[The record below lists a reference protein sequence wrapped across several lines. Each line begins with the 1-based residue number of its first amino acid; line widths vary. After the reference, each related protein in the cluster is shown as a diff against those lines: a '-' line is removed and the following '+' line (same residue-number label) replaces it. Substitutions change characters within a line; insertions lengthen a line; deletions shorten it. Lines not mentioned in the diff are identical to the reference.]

1 MKSSIT
7 LKEFSALSSG
17 AVKIT
22 DANAPGIPE
31 SSPQPTFE
39 SVPDFHARQNG
50 SEETFRAMLDRRYH
64 APYGSAISHHRWGL
78 NE

>member
-1 MKSSIT
+1 MKT
-7 LKEFSALSSG
+7 LIPLKSFNASSSG

-31 SSPQPTFE
+31 SSPQQTSE
-39 SVPDFHARQNG
+39 SVPDFHAQQNG
-50 SEETFRAMLDRRYH
+50 SGETFRAMLDRRYN
-64 APYGSAISHHRWGL
+64 APYVSAISHHRWGL

>member
-31 SSPQPTFE
+31 SSPQPTSE
-39 SVPDFHARQNG
+39 SVPDFHAQHNG
-50 SEETFRAMLDRRYH
+50 SEETFRAMLDRRYN
-64 APYGSAISHHRWGL
+64 APFVSAITHHRWGI

>member
-1 MKSSIT
+1 MKQLIT

-31 SSPQPTFE
+31 PSPQPTPE

-50 SEETFRAMLDRRYH
+50 SDETFREMQHPRYT
-64 APYGSAISHHRWGL
+64 APFPSASPYSHWGL

>member
-31 SSPQPTFE
+31 SSPQQTSE
-39 SVPDFHARQNG
+39 SVPDFHAQQNG
-50 SEETFRAMLDRRYH
+50 SGETFRAMLDRRYN
-64 APYGSAISHHRWGL
+64 APYVSAISHHRWGL

>member
-17 AVKIT
+17 AVKIR

-31 SSPQPTFE
+31 SSPQQTFE
-39 SVPDFHARQNG
+39 SVPDFHARHNG
-50 SEETFRAMLDRRYH
+50 SEETFRAMLNRRYN
-64 APYGSAISHHRWGL
+64 APYVSAISYRHYGI